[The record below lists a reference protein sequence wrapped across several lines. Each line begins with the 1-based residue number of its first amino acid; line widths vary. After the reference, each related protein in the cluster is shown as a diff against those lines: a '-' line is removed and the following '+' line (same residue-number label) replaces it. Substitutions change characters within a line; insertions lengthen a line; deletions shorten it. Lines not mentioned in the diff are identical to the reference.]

1 MNSRWTRFII
11 VILSLFVI
19 VIFIGQAFFAGG
31 EKLSLETAYRYDLDV
46 EIPFEG
52 VYMRDETPIY
62 DSGTGVLSYECE
74 NGSKVG
80 KSTVIARRYKSESDV
95 TYRREIEKIR
105 AKLDVLNN
113 AEKLVGTDSSQMDAI
128 TAQINESHSTLISSI
143 LNADFDAADK
153 EKDNLLEAMC
163 KREISLNESSG
174 YAAQKQQLNDEINRL
189 SSLLHGEAVDVLA
202 GGAGYF
208 VSEVDGYE
216 NEFGFDGYKN
226 DLGTSDLSSMTKEKI
241 EAIIAKPKK
250 SVSSN
255 AVGKLIADYR
265 WRVAAVVNTERLF
278 GVYEGSTVTL
288 RVGSG
293 SQLLTA
299 EVVSMKSCGE
309 NEAVYVFECDRLN
322 SDVASGRTAMFKIV
336 VNSYGGLR
344 VPRKALRVNEDG
356 EQGVYILRG
365 QSLVFKKVNV
375 VYWGEDYVICTQ
387 EAGDK
392 YLVLYDEIVT
402 EGKDLYDGKVVR

>member
-11 VILSLFVI
+11 VVLSLFVI
-19 VIFIGQAFFAGG
+19 TIFIGQIFFASG

-62 DSGTGVLSYECE
+62 DFGSGVLSYECE

-95 TYRREIEKIR
+95 TYRREIENIR
-105 AKLDVLNN
+105 AKIDILTN

-128 TAQINESHSTLISSI
+128 TAQINESHSALISSI
-143 LNADFDAADK
+143 LNGDFDAADK
-153 EKDNLLEAMC
+153 EQDNLLEAMC
-163 KREISLNESSG
+163 KREISLNESDG
-174 YAAQKQQLNDEINRL
+174 YAAYKQELNNEISRL
-189 SSLLHGEAVDVLA
+189 NALLHGDAVDVEA

-208 VSEVDGYE
+208 VSEIDGYE
-216 NEFGFDGYKN
+216 NEFGF
-226 DLGTSDLSSMTKEKI
+226 SDVYEMTKEKI
-241 EAIIAKPKK
+241 EDIIANPKK
-250 SVSSN
+250 GGYSG
-255 AVGKLIADYR
+255 AVGKLISDYR
-265 WRVAAVVNTERLF
+265 WRVAAVVNTEKLF
-278 GVYEGSTVTL
+278 GIYEGSTVTL

-299 EVVSMKSCGE
+299 EVVSMKPCGE

-322 SDVASGRTAMFKIV
+322 SDVATGRTAIFKIV

-344 VPRKALRVNEDG
+344 VSRKALRVNGEG

-365 QSLVFKKVNV
+365 QSLVFKLVNV
-375 VYWGEDYVICTQ
+375 VYWGDDYVICTQ

-392 YLVLYDEIVT
+392 YLVMYDEIVT

>member
-11 VILSLFVI
+11 VLLSLFVI
-19 VIFIGQAFFAGG
+19 TIFIGQAFFTSG

-62 DSGTGVLSYECE
+62 DSGSGVLSYECE

-105 AKLDVLNN
+105 SKIDILVS

-128 TAQINESHSTLISSI
+128 TAQINESHSALISGI
-143 LNADFDAADK
+143 LNGDFDAADR
-153 EKDNLLEAMC
+153 EKDSLLEAMC
-163 KREISLNESSG
+163 KREISLNESEG
-174 YAAQKQQLNDEINRL
+174 YEAHKQELNNEINRL
-189 SSLLHGEAVDVLA
+189 SALLHGEAVDVEA

-208 VSEVDGYE
+208 VSEIDGYE
-216 NEFGFDGYKN
+216 SEFGF
-226 DLGTSDLSSMTKEKI
+226 SDVSVMTKEKI
-241 EAIIAKPKK
+241 EEIIKTPKK
-250 SVSSN
+250 GNSRN
-255 AVGKLIADYR
+255 AVGKLISDYR
-265 WRVAAVVNTERLF
+265 WRVAAVVNTEKLF
-278 GVYEGSTVTL
+278 GIYEGSTVTL
-288 RVGSG
+288 RVGSS
-293 SQLLTA
+293 SQLLKA
-299 EVVSMKSCGE
+299 EVVSMKPCGE

-365 QSLVFKKVNV
+365 QSLVFKLVNV

-392 YLVLYDEIVT
+392 YLVMYDEIVT

>member
-11 VILSLFVI
+11 VLLSLFVI
-19 VIFIGQAFFAGG
+19 TIFIGQVFFASG
-31 EKLSLETAYRYDLDV
+31 EKLSLETAYRYDLDE

-62 DSGTGVLSYECE
+62 DSGSGVLSYECE

-105 AKLDVLNN
+105 SQIEILTN
-113 AEKLVGTDSSQMDAI
+113 AEKLVGTDNSQMDAI
-128 TAQINESHSTLISSI
+128 TAQINESHSALISSV
-143 LNADFDAADK
+143 LNGDFDAADR
-153 EKDNLLEAMC
+153 EKDSLLEAMC
-163 KREISLNESSG
+163 KREISLNESEG
-174 YAAQKQQLNDEINRL
+174 YAQRKQELNDEISRL
-189 SSLLHGEAVDVLA
+189 SALLHGEAVDVEA

-208 VSEVDGYE
+208 VSEIDGYE
-216 NEFGFDGYKN
+216 NEFGF
-226 DLGTSDLSSMTKEKI
+226 SDVTYMTKEKI
-241 EAIIAKPKK
+241 GEIIKTPKK
-250 SVSSN
+250 GNPQN

-265 WRVAAVVNTERLF
+265 WRVAAVVNTEKLF
-278 GVYEGSTVTL
+278 GIYEGSTVTL
-288 RVGSG
+288 RVGSS
-293 SQLLTA
+293 SQLLKA
-299 EVVSMKSCGE
+299 EVVYMKPCGE

-322 SDVASGRTAMFKIV
+322 SDVASGRTAIFKIV

-344 VPRKALRVNEDG
+344 VPRKALRVNEEG

-365 QSLVFKKVNV
+365 QSLVFKLVNV

-392 YLVLYDEIVT
+392 YLVMYDEIVT

>member
-11 VILSLFVI
+11 VLLSLFVI
-19 VIFIGQAFFAGG
+19 TIFIGQVFCTSG

-62 DSGTGVLSYECE
+62 DTGSGVLSYECD
-74 NGSKVG
+74 NGSRVG

-105 AKLDVLNN
+105 SKIEILTN

-128 TAQINESHSTLISSI
+128 TAQINESHSALISSV
-143 LNADFDAADK
+143 LNGDFDAADR
-153 EKDNLLEAMC
+153 EKDSLLEAMC
-163 KREISLNESSG
+163 KREISLNESEG
-174 YAAQKQQLNDEINRL
+174 YAQRKQELDNEINRL
-189 SSLLHGEAVDVLA
+189 SALLHGEAVDVEA

-208 VSEVDGYE
+208 VSEIDGYE
-216 NEFGFDGYKN
+216 NEFGF
-226 DLGTSDLSSMTKEKI
+226 SDVTYMTKERI
-241 EAIIAKPKK
+241 GEIIKTPKK
-250 SVSSN
+250 GNPQN

-265 WRVAAVVNTERLF
+265 WRVAAVVNTEKLF
-278 GVYEGSTVTL
+278 GIYEGSNVTL
-288 RVGSG
+288 RVGSS
-293 SQLLTA
+293 SQLLRA
-299 EVVSMKSCGE
+299 EVVSMKPCGE

-336 VNSYGGLR
+336 VDSYGGLR
-344 VPRKALRVNEDG
+344 VPRKAIRINEEG

-365 QSLVFKKVNV
+365 QSLVFKLVNV

-392 YLVLYDEIVT
+392 YLVMYDEIVT

>member
-11 VILSLFVI
+11 VLLSLFVI
-19 VIFIGQAFFAGG
+19 TIFIGQVFFASG
-31 EKLSLETAYRYDLDV
+31 EKLSLETAYRYDLDE

-62 DSGTGVLSYECE
+62 DSGSGVLSYECE

-105 AKLDVLNN
+105 SQIEILTN
-113 AEKLVGTDSSQMDAI
+113 AEKLVGTDNSQMDAI
-128 TAQINESHSTLISSI
+128 TAQINESHSALISSV
-143 LNADFDAADK
+143 LNGDFDAADR
-153 EKDNLLEAMC
+153 EKDSLLEAMC
-163 KREISLNESSG
+163 KREISLNESEG
-174 YAAQKQQLNDEINRL
+174 YAQRKQELNDEISRL
-189 SSLLHGEAVDVLA
+189 SALLHGEAVNVEA

-208 VSEVDGYE
+208 VSEIDGYE
-216 NEFGFDGYKN
+216 NEFGF
-226 DLGTSDLSSMTKEKI
+226 SDVTYMTKEKI
-241 EAIIAKPKK
+241 GEIIKTPKK
-250 SVSSN
+250 GNPQN

-265 WRVAAVVNTERLF
+265 WRVAAVVNTEKLF
-278 GVYEGSTVTL
+278 GIYEGSTVTL
-288 RVGSG
+288 RVGSS
-293 SQLLTA
+293 SQLLKA
-299 EVVSMKSCGE
+299 EVVYMKSCGE
-309 NEAVYVFECDRLN
+309 NEAVYVFDCDRLN
-322 SDVASGRTAMFKIV
+322 SDVASGRTAIFKIV

-344 VPRKALRVNEDG
+344 VPRKALRVNEEG

-365 QSLVFKKVNV
+365 QSLVFKLVNV

-392 YLVLYDEIVT
+392 YLVMYDEIVT